1 MAFVVFIGLVFG
13 GADQFL
19 GSLHAAQAMGWW
31 TISVSG
37 LSAPWLLVPFA
48 AGRLQRAPR
57 RAIVAGLLVTLA
69 ALAGYFAMTLSP
81 LEGVHFRWADLW
93 GLIASN
99 RLNEVGGFVAGPA
112 FGWLGYRWRVCRS
125 WVAAGAVACALCLE
139 PVVVAAAR
147 RSAGRSDLVWGVE
160 VLAGLATGAYFFV
173 VNRGYRGAGLGPSG
187 EGN

>member
-1 MAFVVFIGLVFG
+1 MRQCCMAFAVIIGLVFG

-37 LSAPWLLVPFA
+37 LSAPWLLLPFVG
-48 AGRLQRAPR
+48 GRLQRTPR
-57 RAIVAGLLVTLA
+57 RAIVAGLLVTFA

-81 LEGVHFRWADLW
+81 LEGVHFHWAEAW

-99 RLNEVGGFVAGPA
+99 RLNEVGGLVGGPT

-139 PVVVAAAR
+139 PVAVVAAR
-147 RSAGRSDLVWGVE
+147 RGAGRSDVVWGVE
-160 VLAGLATGAYFFV
+160 VLAGLVTSAYFLV
-173 VNRGYRGAGLGPSG
+173 AKRRSASVSTV
-187 EGN
+187 

>member
-1 MAFVVFIGLVFG
+1 VAFVVIIGLVFG
-13 GADQFL
+13 AADQFL

-37 LSAPWLLVPFA
+37 LSAPWLLVPFV
-48 AGRLQRAPR
+48 AGRVQPAPR
-57 RAIVAGLLVTLA
+57 RAIVAGLLVTLS

-81 LEGVHFRWADLW
+81 LEGVHFHAAEAW

-99 RLNEVGGFVAGPA
+99 RLIEVGGLVGGPV

-139 PVVVAAAR
+139 PVAVAAAR
-147 RSAGRSDLVWGVE
+147 RSAGRSDLVWCVE
-160 VLAGLATGAYFFV
+160 VLAGLVTATYFFV
-173 VNRGYRGAGLGPSG
+173 VKRRSAAVTTI
-187 EGN
+187 